1 MFWQAM
7 ADLRFRMPGGYFVGP
22 DPSGRPRYG
31 PNPRRVSGGMSKI
44 QSGWGGRTARP
55 RRGGGAPTLVPGLRP
70 ELAGDLAN
78 WRVGTVVVGPTKGQ
92 ATMVQFFTELLGR
105 RPSPVGAAWGWWGV
119 RRAAAVTPPPRTA
132 AGPSSRSGRPR
143 RCPRRPP
150 GSRRAGR
157 PAG

>member
-22 DPSGRPRYG
+22 DPSGRARYG
-31 PNPRRVSGGMSKI
+31 PNPRRPPGGRWKI
-44 QSGWGGRTARP
+44 QSGWR
-55 RRGGGAPTLVPGLRP
+55 APKLGPGLRA
-70 ELAGDLAN
+70 ERAGDLAN